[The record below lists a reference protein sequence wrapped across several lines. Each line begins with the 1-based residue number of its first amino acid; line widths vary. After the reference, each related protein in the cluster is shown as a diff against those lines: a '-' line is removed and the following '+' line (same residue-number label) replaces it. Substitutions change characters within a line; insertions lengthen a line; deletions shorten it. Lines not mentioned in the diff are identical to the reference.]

1 MTQVKT
7 FLAYV
12 EDKDEWGFDGAFIAI
27 HTASET
33 SQSTFESQECAGN
46 YKRDVTSHVIKYK
59 ASFWLNKKT
68 QLQGKPSRSL
78 FSKSFVDSDGEVTAL
93 DTKGVWKFDE
103 IFTVDLEHEQAKQ
116 IMSSGSSKDDTIF
129 NLIEFDLKRRFK
141 Q

>member
-1 MTQVKT
+1 
-7 FLAYV
+7 
-12 EDKDEWGFDGAFIAI
+12 
-27 HTASET
+27 
-33 SQSTFESQECAGN
+33 
-46 YKRDVTSHVIKYK
+46 
-59 ASFWLNKKT
+59 
-68 QLQGKPSRSL
+68 LQGKPSRSL